1 MSLIAR
7 RGVVASCL
15 AMAAAL
21 ACSPAAFAGGNATDD
36 LSDLHAAITGH
47 TDRLIIKYKAGTA
60 AAAHADAQSMA
71 RAHEAVQRAGVQMK
85 FLRSNAFGAHVMK
98 LDRLLTVAEVQGLA
112 KAVRSGDV
120 DVEFA
125 EPDRRMH
132 ALMTP
137 NDTSYGSQWH
147 YFETTGGLRAPAAW
161 DKSTGSGVKVA
172 VIDTGYRP
180 HADLAANIVGGY
192 DFISDTWTAND
203 GGGRDSDAKDPGD
216 WITANICGGTHAAQ
230 NSSWHGTHVAG
241 TIAAVTNNSS
251 GVAGVAFNAKVVPA
265 RVLGRCGG
273 YTSDIADAITW
284 ASGGSVSGVPA
295 NTNVAKVINMS
306 LGGKGACDSTTQ
318 AAITGARN
326 RGTVVVVAAGNSQAD
341 ASAYNPANCSGV
353 ITVAATNR
361 SGSRAWYSNYG
372 SVVDVAAPGGDTSI
386 SGDGIY
392 STLNTGT
399 TTPGSDTYAYYQGTS
414 MASPHVA
421 AVVALMFA
429 KNGALTVD
437 QIETKLK
444 GSTRAFPGS
453 CSQCGTGIVDA
464 NAAVDAAGGGGGN
477 DVPEVE
483 SNNTLATAQAISVNP
498 ANVLGTMSSS
508 SDTDYYKVTVGAG
521 KTLSVTLTPNGSS
534 DYDLYMYNSSG
545 TQLNASEKGTGQV
558 DSFSR
563 TNTGSSS
570 VTWYVRAFYYSGNTG
585 SSGTY
590 TLGLGQ

>member
-60 AAAHADAQSMA
+60 AAAHADAESMA

-98 LDRLLTVAEVQGLA
+98 LDRLLTVAEVQRLA
-112 KAVRSGDV
+112 KAVRSGDI

-284 ASGGSVSGVPA
+284 ASGGTVSGVPA

-318 AAITGARN
+318 SAITGARN

-353 ITVAATNR
+353 ITVAATDR

-372 SVVDVAAPGGDTSI
+372 SVVDVAAPGGDTSV

-429 KNGALTVD
+429 KNSALTVD

-464 NAAVDAAGGGGGN
+464 NAAVDAAGGGGN

-483 SNNTLATAQAISVNP
+483 SNNTLATAQTISVNP

-570 VTWYVRAFYYSGNTG
+570 VTWYVRAYYYSGNTG

-590 TLGLGQ
+590 TLGLTQ